1 MEIYEP
7 SIKGTWKIINGRRM
21 YEYTDGC
28 FLGLQI
34 LGEDVEPCFEGAA
47 FFSLY
52 TSLKELLDEIKEYSL
67 KTPESDLGGQSEMP
81 KLNFKLSDN
90 QKHEALW
97 TLLNTNYSEEGGWVI
112 DYAICEIYDEYAL
125 AYNYGEATYERVYY
139 VKNDEDDTVS
149 ISEQKKVFV
158 VDVTEEELNA
168 LNTVRMLN
176 GGTYEN
182 ANVTFEKVAELEEAN
197 SNFEQN
203 IEELNTNISTLETEK
218 EQFTTQINE
227 ANEKITS
234 LTEEVNGL
242 NSFKTE
248 VENNEKQAV
257 INSYSE
263 LLNEEV
269 LAEYQAKISEYSV
282 TDLDKELAYE
292 LKKNNMSVFT
302 KEPSVQ
308 RIPKDVERTGIEAIL
323 SKYKK

>member
-1 MEIYEP
+1 
-7 SIKGTWKIINGRRM
+7 
-21 YEYTDGC
+21 
-28 FLGLQI
+28 
-34 LGEDVEPCFEGAA
+34 
-47 FFSLY
+47 
-52 TSLKELLDEIKEYSL
+52 
-67 KTPESDLGGQSEMP
+67 MP

-112 DYAICEIYDEYAL
+112 DYAICDIYDEYAL

-197 SNFEQN
+197 SNFEQK

-257 INSYSE
+257 INSYAE